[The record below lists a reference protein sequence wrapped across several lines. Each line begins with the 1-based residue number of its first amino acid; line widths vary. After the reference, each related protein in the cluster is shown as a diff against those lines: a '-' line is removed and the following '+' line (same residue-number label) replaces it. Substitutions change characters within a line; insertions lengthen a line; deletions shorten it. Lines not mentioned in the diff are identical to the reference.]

1 MKRCPFCAEDIRDA
15 AIVCRWCNRDLPAAA
30 ATNTAEPPAPAP
42 VPPPWMT
49 PSSSDP
55 LGCPVCGRTMRA
67 GDADVLRAATL
78 GAAAGPPAAALV
90 RDWRAWA
97 LGIGMVVLIV
107 AGPVW
112 IEMVRRPDTS
122 PRRES
127 RAAIN
132 ESASQADPVGSAAE
146 PADAPQFPAANEGNE
161 LIPAGRAGVAAVSP
175 VARTQAEPMVRADD
189 LVAAYQRNAIAADRQ
204 YKGQTVD
211 IAGPV
216 GWVGKDAFGNPYV
229 TLGRDASTSVQAT
242 FPRGSDGLLA
252 DLSPDQRIVVRCRV
266 EGKLVSVAAR
276 DCQLQ

>member
-1 MKRCPFCAEDIRDA
+1 
-15 AIVCRWCNRDLPAAA
+15 
-30 ATNTAEPPAPAP
+30 
-42 VPPPWMT
+42 
-49 PSSSDP
+49 
-55 LGCPVCGRTMRA
+55 
-67 GDADVLRAATL
+67 
-78 GAAAGPPAAALV
+78 
-90 RDWRAWA
+90 
-97 LGIGMVVLIV
+97 MVVLIV